1 MYYIIRIL
9 LERKCMDLLD
19 FSWLFSPEAWVAL
32 VTLTLLE
39 IVLGIDNIIFIAILV
54 TRLPQDRRDRARILG
69 LALAMLTR
77 IALLASIF
85 WIMKLVAP
93 LFSVFGNEISG
104 KDLILIGGGLF
115 LIWKS
120 THEIHA
126 QTQGDSQSEFD
137 TGKSASFGGILIQI
151 AILDIVFSLDSVIT
165 AVGMAKDLPVMI
177 LAVIIAVLVMMCASK
192 YIAQFVDENPS
203 IKVLALAFL
212 ILVGVTLIAEGLD
225 FHISKAYIYFA
236 MAFSLAVE
244 SINIYI
250 SKKQKR

>member
-1 MYYIIRIL
+1 M
-9 LERKCMDLLD
+9 ELLD
-19 FSWLFSPEAWVAL
+19 FSWIFSVEAWIAL

-54 TRLPQDRRDRARILG
+54 TRLPKEQRDRARILG
-69 LALAMLTR
+69 LALAMITR
-77 IALLASIF
+77 IVLLVSIF
-85 WIMKLVAP
+85 WIMKLVTP
-93 LFSVFGNEISG
+93 LFSVFGVEISG

-120 THEIHA
+120 TREIHA
-126 QTQGDSQSEFD
+126 QTQGDSQDEFD
-137 TGKSASFGGILIQI
+137 ASKKASFVGVLIQI
-151 AILDIVFSLDSVIT
+151 AFLDIIFSLDSVIT
-165 AVGMAKDLPVMI
+165 AVGMARDLPVMI
-177 LAVIIAVLVMMCASK
+177 LAVVIAVFIMMFASK

-212 ILVGVTLIAEGLD
+212 ILVGVTLIADGLD

-250 SKKQKR
+250 SKKQKKRG

>member
-1 MYYIIRIL
+1 MDF
-9 LERKCMDLLD
+9 MDLFD
-19 FSWLFSPEAWVAL
+19 FSWLFSAEAWVAL

-39 IVLGIDNIIFIAILV
+39 IVLGIDNIIFLAILV
-54 TRLPQDRRDRARILG
+54 TRLPKEQRDKARILG
-69 LALAMLTR
+69 LSLAMITR
-77 IALLASIF
+77 ILLLVSIF
-85 WIMKLVAP
+85 WIMKLVTP
-93 LFSVFGNEISG
+93 LFSVFGIEFSG

-120 THEIHA
+120 TYEIHA
-126 QTQGDSQSEFD
+126 QTQGESHSEFD
-137 TGKSASFGGILIQI
+137 STKRASFLGTLIQI
-151 AILDIVFSLDSVIT
+151 AFLDIIFSLDSVIT
-165 AVGMAKDLPVMI
+165 AVGMARDLPVMV
-177 LAVIIAVLVMMCASK
+177 LAVIIAVFIMMFASK

-212 ILVGVTLIAEGLD
+212 ILVGVTLIADGLD

-250 SKKQKR
+250 SKKQKRT